1 VVVSL
6 SLNLRRNA
14 RLLQEII
21 GYGRTNDVAGGGI
34 KRDLD
39 EFAKPRRV
47 VVAESSRITERFQ
60 QWIRRKDPI
69 LQRRNISRDRRF
81 AFSRQSLLGDS
92 SQILHDNLGRFRLTR
107 TTLSTNDN
115 ALIANPSSTFGTR
128 THT

>member
-47 VVAESSRITERFQ
+47 VVAESSRITD
-60 QWIRRKDPI
+60 RRKDPI